1 MYAFCS
7 CGIWEQLAAAESPVE
22 DNWPFQ
28 YSFPGK
34 LFPSQAYIATFSKS
48 LSFIWKGSSSVNV
61 TMISV
66 SPNFWPSTRSEFAD
80 EGCCFSAFRGGIHE
94 NSTCLTCGMAFKFDN
109 FWSVTSKA
117 CKYSGIWNDEK
128 LHDIKK
134 SVRISIS
141 SVRHLKMWNSWSGMP
156 SQNSTLLGFWPMNDL
171 RSAVGD
177 DKLMLKGTLA
187 EVRVLRKYLW
197 THKLPSS
204 GK

>member
-1 MYAFCS
+1 MCKLLAQMLGVLMYAFCS
-7 CGIWEQLAAAESPVE
+7 CGICEQLAAAESPVE

-80 EGCCFSAFRGGIHE
+80 EDCSFSAFRGGIHE

-109 FWSVTSKA
+109 FWSVTSNA

-134 SVRISIS
+134 SVRL
-141 SVRHLKMWNSWSGMP
+141 V
-156 SQNSTLLGFWPMNDL
+156 
-171 RSAVGD
+171 
-177 DKLMLKGTLA
+177 
-187 EVRVLRKYLW
+187 Y
-197 THKLPSS
+197 LPSVVW
-204 GK
+204 KCEIHEVECHYKIQRY